1 MKKQH
6 IIPLVKKYLTVLIF
20 CGVGFFAFGA
30 GAAFHLLRDAQCER
44 SYHLINAG
52 IVCGSTRVIDKKD
65 YVETENALIALI
77 ESEKAAG
84 RLTDAAVYFR
94 DLKNGPIFGINET
107 ADYAPAS
114 LLKLPLAL
122 VYLTQVERNPEMLNE
137 QLSVREPQWDFS
149 EYYHPTIT
157 IDPHT
162 PHTVEYLL
170 MHMLQYSD
178 NNAYGVLQTHL
189 YEEGQQGL
197 ATRVFLELGFIDPV
211 DIYDETLSVR
221 QYAGIL
227 RTLYSSSFLN
237 AELSEKVLEWLAA
250 SDFTQGIA
258 GGIPDGVV
266 VAHKFGERVLPD
278 SKGEGKTSQL
288 HDCGIIYYS
297 SNPYILCVMTRGS
310 DMDSLAATI
319 RRISSMVYDEVNS
332 RRL

>member
-6 IIPLVKKYLTVLIF
+6 IIPLVKKFLTLLIF

-30 GAAFHLLRDAQCER
+30 GAAFHLLRDVQCER

-52 IVCGSTRVIDKKD
+52 VVCGSPRVIDKKD
-65 YVETENALIALI
+65 YTQTENALIALI
-77 ESEKAAG
+77 EAEKTSG
-84 RLTDAAVYFR
+84 RLTDASVYFR
-94 DLKNGPIFGINET
+94 DLKNGPIFGVNEA

-114 LLKLPLAL
+114 LLKVPLAL
-122 VYLTQVERNPEMLNE
+122 VYLTQAERNPEILND
-137 QLSVREPQWDFS
+137 QLSVSRPQWDFS
-149 EYYHPTIT
+149 EHYPSPTT

-162 PHTVEYLL
+162 PHTVEDLL

-178 NNAYGVLQTHL
+178 NNAYGVLLTHL
-189 YEEGQQGL
+189 YEEGKQGI
-197 ATRVFLELGFIDPV
+197 ATQVFLELGFIDPV

-237 AELSEKVLEWLAA
+237 AALSEKMLGWLAA
-250 SDFTQGIA
+250 SDFTQGLA
-258 GGIPDGVV
+258 GGIPDDMVI
-266 VAHKFGERVLPD
+266 AHKFGERVLPD
-278 SKGEGKTSQL
+278 SKGGGKTSQL
-288 HDCGIIYYS
+288 HDCGIIYYPG
-297 SNPYILCVMTRGS
+297 NPYLLCVMTRGS
-310 DMDSLAATI
+310 DMDSLTATI